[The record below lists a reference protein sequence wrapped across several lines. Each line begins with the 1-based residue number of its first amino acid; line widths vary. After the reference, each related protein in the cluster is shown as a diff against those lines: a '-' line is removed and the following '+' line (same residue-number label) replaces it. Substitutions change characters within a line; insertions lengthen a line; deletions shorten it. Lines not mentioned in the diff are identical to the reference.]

1 MKKIYQQPSAHI
13 IAMHLDTLIAQ
24 SPTVGY
30 GSGSVDA
37 NYSLSG
43 KQNFSDQIW
52 ADMDEEYMD
61 EE

>member
-1 MKKIYQQPSAHI
+1 MKKNYQQPSAHI

-37 NYSLSG
+37 KYSLSG

>member
-1 MKKIYQQPSAHI
+1 MTKTYQQPSAHI

-30 GSGSVDA
+30 GSEEVDA
-37 NYSLSG
+37 KYSFSG

-52 ADMDEEYMD
+52 ADMDEQ
-61 EE
+61 